1 MGSAK
6 PPPCGDPS
14 GTLMVLDVT
23 GDGGVDI
30 SDAIRL
36 LGYLFVQGEPP
47 ASRRRRPRRR
57 CEDRCED

>member
-1 MGSAK
+1 
-6 PPPCGDPS
+6 
-14 GTLMVLDVT
+14 MVLDVT

-47 ASRRRRPRRR
+47 ALGAGCVPVAG